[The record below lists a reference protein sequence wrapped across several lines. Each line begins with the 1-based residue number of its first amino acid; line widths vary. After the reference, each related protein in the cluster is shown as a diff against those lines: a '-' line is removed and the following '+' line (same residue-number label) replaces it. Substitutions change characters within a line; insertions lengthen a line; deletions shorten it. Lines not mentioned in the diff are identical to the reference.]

1 MLDGRYWIFF
11 TNFAAKVKNMVKSE
25 KWLVILLGLCLQ
37 AHAQQ
42 KHSNRTDNVLEYTPY
57 ASIFVLKAF
66 GVDSRDDWTK
76 MSVTTAASWVAS
88 AGTAYLLKNNIRETR
103 PDESNRRSFP
113 SGHTCIAFA
122 GATML
127 HKEYG
132 KVSPWISVAGY
143 SVAAVV
149 GVDRVLGDHHYW
161 HDVAAG
167 AGIGFATAEVTWWLS
182 RKAFKRKND
191 QVIVGFSGNTL
202 DVAVTF

>member
-1 MLDGRYWIFF
+1 ML
-11 TNFAAKVKNMVKSE
+11 KSE
-25 KWLVILLGLCLQ
+25 KWIVMLLGLCFQ
-37 AHAQQ
+37 AHAQHQ
-42 KHSNRTDNVLEYTPY
+42 HSNTTDNILEYTPY
-57 ASIFVLKAF
+57 ATIFALKAF
-66 GVDSRDDWTK
+66 GVDSKDNVTK
-76 MSVTTAASWVAS
+76 MTVTTAASWVAA

-103 PDESNRRSFP
+103 PDKSNRRSFP

-143 SVAAVV
+143 GVATIV
-149 GVDRVLGDHHYW
+149 GIDRVLGDHHYW

-167 AGIGFATAEVTWWLS
+167 AGIGLATVEVTWWLS
-182 RKAFKRKND
+182 RKVFKSKSD
-191 QVIVGFSGNTL
+191 QVMIGFGGNTL